1 MLPYFPFFL
10 LYLRGMKILVSLF
23 PEAGQTYVFDWIS
36 LIFLLV
42 VILAMLNGIRKGFI
56 RSALSFFAVAIAF
69 FAAYLLAKPLANW
82 IYGINGCGE
91 SLHSSMTS
99 YFITLGNKHPVSTG
113 NSVADAIIYVQFGSK
128 NAMEWVVSKSQ
139 LQATVYGTEKTV
151 LDFALESVSLPSF
164 LMGYVKNFILS
175 AVPETASE
183 NMAYYL
189 GQSASMLLIISICFA
204 CLFLV
209 VFVITKIL
217 AIVLG
222 LAFSHLPMVKWLDKL
237 LGAAFGIVIGLIE
250 VSYISAGLVA
260 FSAIP
265 EFYSF
270 LDGVL
275 KLSDPNA
282 YTVGKVFYN
291 NNFLECFLGYFSSW
305 IPQVGVSVSSASI
318 S

>member
-1 MLPYFPFFL
+1 
-10 LYLRGMKILVSLF
+10 MKTLISFF

-36 LIFLLV
+36 LIFLLIV
-42 VILAMLNGIRKGFI
+42 LLAMANGIRKGFI
-56 RSALSFFAVAIAF
+56 RSALSFFAIAIAF
-69 FAAYLLAKPLANW
+69 FVAYLLAKPMANW

-91 SLHSSMTS
+91 SLHSSMSS
-99 YFITLGNKHPVSTG
+99 YFVSLGAKHPVSTG
-113 NSVADAIIYVQFGSK
+113 NEVADAIIYAQFGSK

-175 AVPETASE
+175 AVPETATE
-183 NMAYYL
+183 NLAYYL
-189 GQSASMLLIISICFA
+189 GQSASTLIMIAICFA
-204 CLFLV
+204 CLFVLTFIV
-209 VFVITKIL
+209 TKIL
-217 AIVLG
+217 AVLLG
-222 LAFSHLPMVKWLDKL
+222 LAFSHMPVIKWLDKL

-260 FSAIP
+260 LSANADV
-265 EFYSF
+265 YNF

-275 KLSDPNA
+275 KLSDPSI

-291 NNFLECFLGYFSSW
+291 NNFLEIFLGYFSSW
-305 IPQVGVSVSSASI
+305 IPEATSSAS
-318 S
+318 SALVS

>member
-1 MLPYFPFFL
+1 
-10 LYLRGMKILVSLF
+10 MKTLISLF

-36 LIFLLV
+36 LVFLLV

-56 RSALSFFAVAIAF
+56 RSALSFFAVVIAF
-69 FAAYLLAKPLANW
+69 FVAYLLAKPLANW

-91 SLHSSMTS
+91 SLHSSMSS
-99 YFITLGNKHPVSTG
+99 YFISLGEKHPVSTG
-113 NSVADAIIYVQFGSK
+113 NEIADAFVYMTFGSK
-128 NAMEWVVSKSQ
+128 NSMEWVVSKSQ
-139 LQATVYGTEKTV
+139 LQTTVYGTEKTV
-151 LDFALESVSLPSF
+151 LDFALESISLPSF

-175 AVPETASE
+175 AVPDSASE
-183 NMAYYL
+183 NLAYYL
-189 GQSASMLLIISICFA
+189 GESASMLLLIAMCFA
-204 CLFLV
+204 GLFLLTFIV
-209 VFVITKIL
+209 TKIL

-222 LAFSHLPMVKWLDKL
+222 LAFSHLPVVKWLDKL

-250 VSYISAGLVA
+250 VSYLSAALVA

-275 KLSDPNA
+275 KLSDPNI

-291 NNFLECFLGYFSSW
+291 NNFLEVFLGYFSSW
-305 IPQVGVSVSSASI
+305 IPEITSSSSNALAS
-318 S
+318 